1 VGDGIT
7 WSNVITG
14 FQVVVVVHSV
24 KRLGS
29 SFYLYTLLDMMLI
42 KKTQK
47 YVAKSRSMALLC
59 AARLVV
65 FFFLRLFWT
74 FLDISSSFCYAIRFI
89 YPLPSHERKGKSTKQ
104 GARFDGKLIR
114 NHVMCLKL
122 SLFFCLTAL
131 LFSELRSHLM
141 AHQSLVHLDRYAA
154 AVAASSDVL
163 F

>member
-1 VGDGIT
+1 MQPSRGRWPFCVLH
-7 WSNVITG
+7 V
-14 FQVVVVVHSV
+14 
-24 KRLGS
+24 
-29 SFYLYTLLDMMLI
+29 LL
-42 KKTQK
+42 
-47 YVAKSRSMALLC
+47 
-59 AARLVV
+59 
-65 FFFLRLFWT
+65 FFFSCVYFGHSSTSLQVFVVLLF
-74 FLDISSSFCYAIRFI
+74 FLAPVLSFCYAIRFI

-163 F
+163 FQLERERRASLGDMAAKVIFLSFIHPSIHQQ